1 MGCQV
6 VGIFI
11 TKTESQKVILQYH
24 YPSLSH
30 MIKYPNQFFSFFFF
44 FFSLAFYEQWLRIR
58 HPSIRSRSRVIR
70 LSYCIVCSNK
80 CLSSLD
86 LGGPNTVRTSET
98 QNKLSHETI
107 LLQCNRAILLH
118 EIDMIPC
125 QFFTQ
130 KIGSESYLYTKSWCQ
145 QPNC

>member
-44 FFSLAFYEQWLRIR
+44 FFLLLFMNSGLE
-58 HPSIRSRSRVIR
+58 
-70 LSYCIVCSNK
+70 
-80 CLSSLD
+80 LD
-86 LGGPNTVRTSET
+86 IHQSDLDPV
-98 QNKLSHETI
+98 
-107 LLQCNRAILLH
+107 
-118 EIDMIPC
+118 
-125 QFFTQ
+125 
-130 KIGSESYLYTKSWCQ
+130 
-145 QPNC
+145 